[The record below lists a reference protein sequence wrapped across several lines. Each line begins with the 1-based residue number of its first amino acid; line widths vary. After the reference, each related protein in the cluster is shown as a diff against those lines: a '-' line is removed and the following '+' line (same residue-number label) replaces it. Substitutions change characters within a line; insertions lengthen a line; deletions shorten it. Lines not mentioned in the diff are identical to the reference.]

1 VNLAFGNSL
10 LLWGMGLAAVPVVIH
25 LFNRRR
31 FVVQPFAAMAFLQQA
46 FASRRRRI
54 RMENLLLLLLRCLV
68 VLLAALAMALP
79 SVSSGSPLA
88 LFSGGR
94 RDVVLIIDRS
104 GSTER
109 RLPGGGS
116 VGERTLDLVRRRISD
131 LSDEQGDAVTLIVPG
146 SADILPA
153 PIGATPGVAL
163 AALDRGLPPSEG
175 VADLVEA
182 VRLLRDRVRPVR
194 SGPLDIELYSDLQE
208 LSWREHIGQMF
219 REVLDDGGGSL
230 RIIDIAAN
238 TQQTSNLGVE
248 SLSVAES
255 LVLTSRPIT
264 LMAVVRNHSE
274 STRLGVSGSF
284 SLDGELKRT
293 IQDIEIPPRGSTV
306 VTLRLRIDAPGAHHV
321 SFALE
326 PDELTFD
333 DVRSLALSVREN
345 LQILLVDGM
354 YTPSRFDRSTGYL
367 ELALD
372 PAAGQ
377 GSDDLVTSG
386 YVTEVVDTR
395 TFESLERELFEY
407 DAIVLADV
415 GGLGAETAEHLAQVV
430 RSGTP
435 LLIFTGPSVVP
446 MLYAEEL
453 APRGLLPATVGA
465 PQGDESGESDY
476 VSLVLADPPPQSLQ
490 MFADP
495 RLAVLLQVPVLRWS
509 ELVPLQG
516 ARVMAWFADAL
527 GNTTPAMVESE
538 LGLGRIIL
546 VGTSANDEWSLL
558 PRHPAT
564 WVPLVHELLAGLI
577 RVDPGMHNVPLGQS
591 PTLVVEGAPT
601 RARLELPSGAME
613 VISAPDFEPMGERS
627 LLSLAATPLIEPGA
641 AFLTVETGD
650 SARLPERIALA
661 ALPDAREGDLRRIDS
676 VVMAER
682 LSGVDFVMGEPDAGR
697 AGGLSGDQGDGSLFR
712 ALLWALLVVAC
723 GESLLA
729 RFVGGSR

>member
-1 VNLAFGNSL
+1 VNLAFGNSM
-10 LLWGMGLAAVPVVIH
+10 LLWGMGLAAVPIVIH

-46 FASRRRRI
+46 FASRRRRV

-88 LFSGGR
+88 MFSGGR

-116 VGERTLDLVRRRISD
+116 IGERALDQVRRRISG
-131 LSDEQGDAVTLIVPG
+131 LSDEQGDAVTLIIPG
-146 SADILPA
+146 SADHLPA
-153 PIGATPGVAL
+153 PIGATPSVAL

-175 VADLVEA
+175 VADLVQA
-182 VRLLRDRVRPVR
+182 VRLVRDRVRPVR
-194 SGPLDIELYSDLQE
+194 PGQLDIELYTDLQE
-208 LSWREHIGQMF
+208 LSWREHVGQLF
-219 REVLDDGGGSL
+219 REIFDDGGGSL
-230 RIIDIAAN
+230 RIIDLAADIQKTN
-238 TQQTSNLGVE
+238 NLGVE
-248 SLSVAES
+248 SVSVAES
-255 LVLTSRPIT
+255 LVLASRPIT
-264 LMAVVRNHSE
+264 VLAVVRNHSG
-274 STRLGVSGSF
+274 STRLGVVGSF

-306 VTLRLRIDAPGAHHV
+306 VSMRLRIDTPGPHHV
-321 SFALE
+321 TFALE

-333 DVRSLALSVREN
+333 DARSLALSVRD
-345 LQILLVDGM
+345 QIDVLLVDGM
-354 YTPSRFDRSTGYL
+354 YSPSRLDRSTGYL

-372 PAAGQ
+372 PSAGM
-377 GSDDLVTSG
+377 GSDDVLTSG
-386 YVTEVVDTR
+386 FAAEVVDTR
-395 TFESLERELFEY
+395 TFEGLDRELFEY

-415 GGLGAETAEHLAQVV
+415 GGLGAETAERLAQVV
-430 RSGTP
+430 KSGTP

-446 MLYAEEL
+446 LLYAEEL
-453 APRGLLPATVGA
+453 ATRGLLPATVGA
-465 PQGDESGESDY
+465 PQGDEAGEADY
-476 VSLVLADPPPQSLQ
+476 VSLVLADPPPPSLK

-495 RLAVLLQVPVLRWS
+495 RLAVLLQVPVLRWN
-509 ELVPLQG
+509 ELVPLDG

-527 GNTTPAMVESE
+527 GNTTPAIVESE
-538 LGLGRIIL
+538 LGLGRVVL
-546 VGTSANDEWSLL
+546 VGTTANDEWSLL

-564 WVPLVHELLAGLI
+564 WVPLVHELLSGLI

-591 PTLVVEGAPT
+591 PTLVVDGVPI
-601 RARLELPSGAME
+601 RARLELSSGAME
-613 VISAPDFEPMGERS
+613 VISAPDYEPMGERS
-627 LLSLAATPLIEPGA
+627 LLSLAATPLIEPGP

-650 SARLPERIALA
+650 SARIPERLALA
-661 ALPDAREGDLRRIDS
+661 ALPDFREGDLRRIDT
-676 VVMAER
+676 MALAER
-682 LSGVDFVMGEPDAGR
+682 LQGVDFVVGEAV
-697 AGGLSGDQGDGSLFR
+697 AGGTGGPGGDSGNGSLFR